1 MQRPTAGA
9 PSPATRLPV
18 VTAGPATQR
27 RVRTTEEI
35 QADSLESLRNSRRLA
50 EEAKQIGC
58 DTMGSLL
65 HQREQLERADGRIT
79 DINNNLEHAERDIRG
94 IDSWCVQACIEIRR

>member
-1 MQRPTAGA
+1 MQSPTAGA
-9 PSPATRLPV
+9 KSPAPKLPV
-18 VTAGPATQR
+18 VTAGLATQQ
-27 RVRTTEEI
+27 RVRTAEEI
-35 QADSLESLRNSRRLA
+35 QADSLESLRNARRLA
-50 EEAKQIGC
+50 EEAKLMGS

-94 IDSWCVQACIEIRR
+94 IDSWCAHCV